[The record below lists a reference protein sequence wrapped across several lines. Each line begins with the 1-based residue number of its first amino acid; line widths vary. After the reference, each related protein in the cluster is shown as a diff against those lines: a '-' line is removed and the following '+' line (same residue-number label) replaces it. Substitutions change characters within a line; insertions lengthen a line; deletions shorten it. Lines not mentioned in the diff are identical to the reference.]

1 MMLQMLSVHSL
12 HCKVFLEHLERKL
25 NISQWP
31 KLNIIECKLTK
42 IRSLQ
47 DGTVVYHIKPPY
59 ATQVSHEGPVPVLV
73 ASFPIQ
79 IHVDISWENSRTWP
93 TSLGPNPSGRL
104 RRSSQLLD
112 PDRPNSG
119 HCSHLDSEPANGS
132 SLDLF
137 FFLLPRLSLPLYVYL
152 SFINNK

>member
-1 MMLQMLSVHSL
+1 MLSVHSL

-59 ATQVSHEGPVPVLV
+59 ATQVSHEGPLPVLV

-79 IHVDISWENSRTWP
+79 IHVDVSGKIAEHGPHPWAP
-93 TSLGPNPSGRL
+93 THLG
-104 RRSSQLLD
+104 D
-112 PDRPNSG
+112 
-119 HCSHLDSEPANGS
+119 
-132 SLDLF
+132 
-137 FFLLPRLSLPLYVYL
+137 
-152 SFINNK
+152 